1 MNENIIINSQML
13 NDTFAI
19 MIASFI
25 VGSLSCGIGICIG
38 YNLRK

>member
-1 MNENIIINSQML
+1 MNDIIINAKIL

-19 MIASFI
+19 IIASFI